1 MITPTLF
8 IFINP
13 MYLKI
18 QIVFYTTT
26 TNTTPTTT
34 TTGTTITGTIDTT
47 TTSNTATTTTNIT
60 TANTTTTITFLIFQP
75 SQLKK
80 FTQQQFE

>member
-34 TTGTTITGTIDTT
+34 TGTTTTGTIDTT
-47 TTSNTATTTTNIT
+47 TTSTTATTTTNIT
-60 TANTTTTITFLIFQP
+60 TANTTTTIIFLIFQP